1 MKEGLLDYFQS
12 FPFPNIPLL
21 AFGREGR
28 YNVSLNSW
36 DWRKSE
42 DTIRPNSEAILNLE
56 FLDLELYSVIEH
68 ILDCL
73 PGEGLNLS
81 YEQGERSKVIICD
94 WKIRL

>member
-1 MKEGLLDYFQS
+1 M
-12 FPFPNIPLL
+12 
-21 AFGREGR
+21 
-28 YNVSLNSW
+28 SLSSR
-36 DWRKSE
+36 DSRKSE

-56 FLDLELYSVIEH
+56 FLDFELYSVTEH